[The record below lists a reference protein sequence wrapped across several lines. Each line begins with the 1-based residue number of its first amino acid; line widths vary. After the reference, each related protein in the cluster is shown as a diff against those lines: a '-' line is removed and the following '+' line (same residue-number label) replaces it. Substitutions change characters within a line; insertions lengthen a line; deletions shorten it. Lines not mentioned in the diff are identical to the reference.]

1 MRLLVNNIV
10 ARLSPLIRR
19 LDFKEKVPAA
29 HSMQQ
34 LGLQKNKSEREAVFR
49 IWSKIDQFRLF
60 NKTEICGQL
69 NIFPDPDPFEN
80 FMGGLNLV
88 PGIQNGIGSNQ
99 FQRPDPE
106 PGEKVE

>member
-1 MRLLVNNIV
+1 MRSLVNNIV
-10 ARLSPLIRR
+10 GRLSPLIRR

-34 LGLQKNKSEREAVFR
+34 LGLQKNKSERESEREAAFR

-69 NIFPDPDPFEN
+69 NIFPDPDPFES
-80 FMGGLNLV
+80 V
-88 PGIQNGIGSNQ
+88 PMTYFPEKIDLSN
-99 FQRPDPE
+99 
-106 PGEKVE
+106 